1 MTRRSLLS
9 LSAAA
14 LASAGL
20 GRPAA
25 AAPFEVR
32 AVTFLSGEDRIVG
45 SLYVPAGHRGA
56 GAAVLVE
63 GPQTNHRDM
72 VPATY
77 AERLARAGFVAL
89 TFDHRTFGESGGAV
103 RDFENPAMKVED
115 IRNALAF
122 LKSRPEVRADRVG
135 LLGICSGA
143 GYSAAA
149 AAGDPG
155 VKALVTVAGFYH
167 DPAVFRTWLG
177 ANYDARV
184 ALGRAARERYEATG
198 QVDYMRNVSTD
209 PGEELA
215 MPGREAFDYYG
226 TARNRGARWNNRSA
240 TMFFEPFLQFN
251 SIDSGAR
258 IAAPTLVIHSDAA
271 LVPDGARRFHAS
283 LPGQK
288 RLHWMTTREH
298 IDFYDVEPVVAEAAE
313 QAVTWFGRTLRRP
326 AM

>member
-1 MTRRSLLS
+1 MTRRFFLS
-9 LSAAA
+9 LSTAAVAGAA
-14 LASAGL
+14 LA
-20 GRPAA
+20 RPAT

-32 AVTFLSGEDRIVG
+32 TVTFLSGEDRIVG
-45 SLYVPAGHRGA
+45 SLYIPTGHRGQ

-103 RDFENPAMKVED
+103 RDLEHPFMKIED

-122 LKSRPEVRADRVG
+122 LRTRPEVDPAAIG
-135 LLGICSGA
+135 MLGVCSGA
-143 GYSAAA
+143 GYAASAAA
-149 AAGDPG
+149 
-155 VKALVTVAGFYH
+155 VTPDLGAVVTIAGFYH
-167 DPAVFRTWLG
+167 DPAVFRRWLG

-184 ALGRAARERYEATG
+184 ALGRAAREKYEATG
-198 QVDYMRNVSTD
+198 VVDYMKNVSTD
-209 PGEELA
+209 LVEELA

-240 TMFFEPFLQFN
+240 TMFFEPFLGFN

-258 IAAPTLVIHSDAA
+258 ITAPTLVIHSDAA

-283 LPGQK
+283 LPGETA
-288 RLHWMTTREH
+288 LHWMTTREH
-298 IDFYDVEPVVAEAAE
+298 IDFYDVEPVVSEAAAR
-313 QAVTWFGRTLRRP
+313 AVDWFGAKLRR
-326 AM
+326 AA